1 MAKECLLLNMTMMR
15 MSLYVAVSHIWWFA
29 HVILVA
35 ILPWKKLIYSK
46 SIQVFTWV
54 LIKQLSK
61 PKISLKKEWLIFWM
75 LHAKNTQK
83 GQNTSNT
90 LMLPSKMKLVKTP
103 KSFSELQAD
112 LSTMPSKTELFWSIQ
127 SKVKVEHPLLFW
139 PTWST
144 ERKWNSRT
152 VLHFWESMLTKLSQM
167 SHFCNNW
174 LTMTLIYSA
183 KIDLENELK
192 KYKKLKLIG
201 DFD

>member
-1 MAKECLLLNMTMMR
+1 MTMMR
-15 MSLYVAVSHIWWFA
+15 MSLYVAVSHIWWFV

-35 ILPWKKLIYSK
+35 ILLWRKSIYSK

-54 LIKQLSK
+54 HTNLLSK
-61 PKISLKKEWLIFWM
+61 PKTSLKKVWPIFWM
-75 LHAKNTQK
+75 LPAKNIQK

-127 SKVKVEHPLLFW
+127 SKVKAEHPLLFW

-152 VLHFWESMLTKLSQM
+152 VLHSWESMLTKLSQM

-174 LTMTLIYSA
+174 LTTTLIYSV

-192 KYKKLKLIG
+192 KEQKLKLVILIK
-201 DFD
+201 